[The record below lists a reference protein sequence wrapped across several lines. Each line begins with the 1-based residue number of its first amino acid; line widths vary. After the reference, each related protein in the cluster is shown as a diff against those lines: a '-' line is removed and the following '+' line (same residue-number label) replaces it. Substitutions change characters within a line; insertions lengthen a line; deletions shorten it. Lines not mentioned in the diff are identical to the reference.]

1 MRRRATAKLATR
13 PRAIRSSAYSRLIG
27 GEVLGVAV
35 TVYVLV
41 PVAVAIEM
49 TGGGVVFVL

>member
-1 MRRRATAKLATR
+1 MRPTAAVLSRNSFRR
-13 PRAIRSSAYSRLIG
+13 P
-27 GEVLGVAV
+27 VVV